1 MLTLKF
7 KMRKIYILLLLCGA
21 VTLAV
26 AQEKEKIKH
35 ALIIAVGDYP
45 NGSGWGDISSVNDVP
60 LIKEILLKQEFK
72 EENITTLLDSDATYA
87 DIKELF
93 KQTKKKLK
101 KGDILMIHYSGHGQQ
116 IADNNNDENDD
127 MDEAIVPYDAMASY
141 TYNYKGENH
150 FRDDE
155 LGEYFNQF
163 RNKLG
168 SDGQLFVTFDSCH
181 SGSATRGRTRGG
193 KPVFA
198 KPDWKPEKKEKPE
211 ASDMVEKS
219 VLENNAAPF
228 IFMSGASANE
238 LNYEYKSYGSL
249 SYALSVAF
257 NQLRKGFTYK
267 QLFAK
272 VSSVMYEVSRR
283 QTPTVEGSLNSEVFG
298 NVILESAP
306 SFSLNKIEKGGNKI
320 IINGGKVHQLFKG
333 TSVFLIAS
341 TENEPTKKNTI
352 TRGIIE
358 KAENF
363 TATIKLDQSIK
374 SKNIKDFKVFVDE
387 YLFDQ
392 IKVTAYIDKKLK
404 KQAKEK
410 IINKFTEETFI
421 EFSKD
426 IKKSDIFITQDDKE
440 YILQNLPDY
449 AIISNNKDLST
460 LDKSIFD
467 YAQGFYL
474 KGLHMKNTDFQ
485 IEIELLKV
493 DENNKPID
501 NNGITPVF
509 NTSSDKAHLKVTNN
523 GNRTLYFA
531 IIEINSKGKWAPF
544 IPNDY
549 EGGCSMPNDDR
560 KLAPGKS
567 TVISTCDVYFGPPS
581 EKIILKAFASY
592 DPISFLDLKS
602 RGPNNPLEGIVKK
615 SSTRGPRTQKANVEG
630 YSTEFVFEIKE

>member
-1 MLTLKF
+1 
-7 KMRKIYILLLLCGA
+7 MRKIYILLLLCGA

-211 ASDMVEKS
+211 ASDMIEKS

-238 LNYEYKSYGSL
+238 LNYEYKSHGSL
-249 SYALSVAF
+249 SYALSEAF
-257 NQLRKGFTYK
+257 NQLGKGFTYK

-333 TSVFLIAS
+333 TSVFLTAS
-341 TENEPTKKNTI
+341 TENEPTKK
-352 TRGIIE
+352 
-358 KAENF
+358 
-363 TATIKLDQSIK
+363 
-374 SKNIKDFKVFVDE
+374 
-387 YLFDQ
+387 
-392 IKVTAYIDKKLK
+392 KKYNYK
-404 KQAKEK
+404 RY
-410 IINKFTEETFI
+410 N
-421 EFSKD
+421 
-426 IKKSDIFITQDDKE
+426 
-440 YILQNLPDY
+440 
-449 AIISNNKDLST
+449 
-460 LDKSIFD
+460 
-467 YAQGFYL
+467 
-474 KGLHMKNTDFQ
+474 
-485 IEIELLKV
+485 
-493 DENNKPID
+493 
-501 NNGITPVF
+501 
-509 NTSSDKAHLKVTNN
+509 
-523 GNRTLYFA
+523 
-531 IIEINSKGKWAPF
+531 
-544 IPNDY
+544 
-549 EGGCSMPNDDR
+549 
-560 KLAPGKS
+560 
-567 TVISTCDVYFGPPS
+567 
-581 EKIILKAFASY
+581 
-592 DPISFLDLKS
+592 
-602 RGPNNPLEGIVKK
+602 
-615 SSTRGPRTQKANVEG
+615 
-630 YSTEFVFEIKE
+630 